1 MKSLLEPSQV
11 LINKNLSQV
20 RSGVQKREAGFTLIE
35 IIIVVAI
42 IAILASAV
50 IIAINPAKNLRQAR
64 NATRWTQM
72 NAVAN
77 GVYSYVIDK
86 KGTFPPCLYVDGAT
100 ATVRYIYN
108 ATETSPL
115 WGLRDLSQCTELVPV
130 YMGKFPAEPQ
140 GATYMI
146 GFMTDATTSDRIIIR
161 STAPEAVNE
170 NILIIQ

>member
-1 MKSLLEPSQV
+1 MNTK
-11 LINKNLSQV
+11 
-20 RSGVQKREAGFTLIE
+20 KRGFTLIE

-77 GVYSYVIDK
+77 GVYSFVIDK
-86 KGTFPPCLYVDGAT
+86 KGLFPECLYVDAAT
-100 ATVRYIYN
+100 RTERYIYN

-115 WGLRDLSQCTELVPV
+115 WGLRDLADCAELVPV

-140 GATYMI
+140 GAAYRI

-161 STAPEAVNE
+161 STADEAINE

>member
-1 MKSLLEPSQV
+1 MNTK
-11 LINKNLSQV
+11 
-20 RSGVQKREAGFTLIE
+20 KRGFTLIE

-77 GVYSYVIDK
+77 GVYSYVIDQ
-86 KGTFPPCLYVDGAT
+86 KGLFPECLYLDGAT
-100 ATVRYIYN
+100 RTVRYIYDA
-108 ATETSPL
+108 ATTSPNL
-115 WGLRDLSQCTELVPV
+115 WGLRDLADCAELEPV

-140 GATYMI
+140 GAAYRI

-161 STAPEAVNE
+161 STAEEAIGE